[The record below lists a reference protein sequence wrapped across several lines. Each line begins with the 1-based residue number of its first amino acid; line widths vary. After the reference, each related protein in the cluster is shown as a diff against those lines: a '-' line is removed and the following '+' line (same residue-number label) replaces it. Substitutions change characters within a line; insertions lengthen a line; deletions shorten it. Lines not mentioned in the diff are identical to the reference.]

1 MDDCLG
7 SSDANLVPATA
18 HPLHVYIYILIRTA
32 EAYDRGLTHDRTRQA
47 ATHNTRYTQSLIIRT
62 ISHFSIESMYTND

>member
-32 EAYDRGLTHDRTRQA
+32 EAYDRGLTHDRTRQH
-47 ATHNTRYTQSLIIRT
+47 TTLDIHT
-62 ISHFSIESMYTND
+62 IPNNPHHFTLLDREHVYTND